1 MSLVEYCAYLKREI
15 FMLKAQVKKLKTDLA
30 EALAQQNLY
39 EPLLQEPEPEP
50 VKPAPEEPTAP
61 TSYWQW
67 LKFRKG

>member
-15 FMLKAQVKKLKTDLA
+15 FLLQAQIRNLKADLA

-39 EPLLQEPEPEP
+39 EPLLQEPEPQ
-50 VKPAPEEPTAP
+50 KPPP

-67 LKFRKG
+67 LRGK

>member
-15 FMLKAQVKKLKTDLA
+15 FMLKAQIKQLRADLA

-39 EPLLQEPEPEP
+39 EPLLQEPEPVP
-50 VKPAPEEPTAP
+50 DKHTPP

-67 LKFRKG
+67 LKFMRR